1 MRIRESNVL
10 LQILCWRREKNKVIS
25 IRAALVSFLS
35 GVLLVLSWTLFIDGQ
50 TQSHDAFVGTF
61 VLPPLAA
68 TFAAVMVNLVSVKQV
83 ARNNAVKVWLFI
95 WVTVHLICV
104 GTSIYILTKSFAPDD
119 NYAGITILLQTVIV
133 MFAGMLFFVGRFSPS
148 LHQDSNPLDDF

>member
-1 MRIRESNVL
+1 MRIKESNVL
-10 LQILCWRREKNKVIS
+10 LQILCRRREKNKVIS

-35 GVLLVLSWTLFIDGQ
+35 GVLLVVSWTLFIDGQ

-68 TFAAVMVNLVSVKQV
+68 TFAAIMVNLVSVKQV
-83 ARNNAVKVWLFI
+83 AKNNAVKVWLFI

-104 GTSIYILTKSFAPDD
+104 GASIYILTKSFAPDD

-148 LHQDSNPLDDF
+148 PQDSSNPLDDF